1 MVNIDITFQVV
12 SFTFLRY
19 ISSHKKLGSFRNPS
33 HTVVTTFSGIRNMK
47 QSLQSRFLHSVAPY
61 LSSGILPPTDYRATI
76 KWLLLRYQQD
86 YVNGLDFKY
95 KYPSVIRNV
104 YHILDLVSLLLITT
118 LILKFGLL
126 ITVNKSVAFM

>member
-33 HTVVTTFSGIRNMK
+33 HTVVTSFSGIRNMK

-61 LSSGILPPTDYRATI
+61 LSSGILPPTDYRTNI
-76 KWLLLRYQQD
+76 KSFHTKAVSDSKYLL
-86 YVNGLDFKY
+86 
-95 KYPSVIRNV
+95 
-104 YHILDLVSLLLITT
+104 YHNHVLHT
-118 LILKFGLL
+118 
-126 ITVNKSVAFM
+126 AFSQIAPGEANLPTSYSPFIS